1 MEYLLSTLPFREVLE
16 DFLKESLLEK
26 LMGGDEGGGAV
37 VVKGG
42 CGGRG
47 RGRSGREVVGLV
59 LSEYATCGWRR

>member
-37 VVKGG
+37 VVKSG

-47 RGRSGREVVGLV
+47 RGRNGREVGGLV
-59 LSEYATCGWRR
+59 FSKYAVGGSRR